1 MDMKKILQTMDG
13 VKAKAEVDSSGMK
26 KFLTIVESSKNITNP
41 VPNVPV
47 SSKPSAIDKYVKQV
61 EQELNE
67 SVTRT
72 NKRARQ
78 LAERVIERIVPNADG
93 SLPDPSI
100 NRLTGKPNPP
110 AAEPAPSNLKP
121 GGATVEYG
129 GETYDV
135 MVFGD
140 KSIRPRIARSDKVVS
155 AKVYTM
161 GNKMFVLLDAPA
173 QEGVAEDSDPCWDSH
188 KMVGTKKKGG
198 KTVPN
203 CVPKEAVNTPQ
214 QKLNTKRSGQAAQ
227 PAPVGKP
234 RCLKWTYSGQWPNQV
249 VTCVTWDRPVSE
261 EEASKASLGSVLQ
274 WPEVVKK
281 VNGAMKATGWK
292 GQRQSDDAFM
302 YSTKGQETD
311 DQFYFVII
319 DNAGEGFFRYAL
331 GTVEDGDPH
340 IDDAF
345 KGQLPNT
352 EASVSELLN
361 MIRDGFGLSEAVP
374 KLSKHISQSK
384 LPPDSLNKRAKN
396 QAIKRLK

>member
-13 VKAKAEVDSSGMK
+13 VKATTEVDSSGMK
-26 KFLTIVESSKNITNP
+26 KFLTIVESSKNIVNP
-41 VPNVPV
+41 IPTAPI
-47 SSKPSAIDKYVKQV
+47 SSKPSVIGKYVKQV

-78 LAERVIERIVPNADG
+78 LAERVIERVTIGPDG
-93 SLPDPSI
+93 KV
-100 NRLTGKPNPP
+100 TGGFKPQLSEPVP
-110 AAEPAPSNLKP
+110 AAEPTPAPSNLKP

-155 AKVYTM
+155 AKVMTM
-161 GNKMFVLLDAPA
+161 GNKMFVLLDSPA
-173 QEGVAEDSDPCWDSH
+173 QEGVAEDSDPCWDGH

-203 CVPKEAVNTPQ
+203 CVPKEAVNVPQ
-214 QKLNTKRSGQAAQ
+214 QKLNAKKSGQAAQ

-234 RCLKWTYSGQWPNQV
+234 RCLKWTYSGQWPNQE

-261 EEASKASLGSVLQ
+261 EEASKDSIGSVLQ

-311 DQFYFVII
+311 DQFYFVVI

-331 GTVEDGDPH
+331 GTVEDGDPY
-340 IDDAF
+340 IDDEF

-374 KLSKHISQSK
+374 KLNKHISQSK

>member
-129 GETYDV
+129 GATYNV

-140 KSIRPRIARSDKVVS
+140 GIRPRIGRSDKVVT
-155 AKVYTM
+155 AKVYTV
-161 GNKMFVLLDAPA
+161 GDKMYVLLDTPA

>member
-311 DQFYFVII
+311 DQFYFVVI

-331 GTVEDGDPH
+331 GTVEDGDPY
-340 IDDAF
+340 IDDEF

>member
-1 MDMKKILQTMDG
+1 MDG
-13 VKAKAEVDSSGMK
+13 VNAKAEVDSSGMK

-47 SSKPSAIDKYVKQV
+47 SSKPSAINKYVKQV

-311 DQFYFVII
+311 DQFYFVVI

-331 GTVEDGDPH
+331 GTVEDGDPY
-340 IDDAF
+340 IDDEF